1 MAEHNDLGKLGEE
14 KAKHFLQKKGYNI
27 LAQNWT
33 IGQAEIDIIAEFKD
47 ILIFVEVKTR
57 TSDTLQAPEM
67 AITKKKAKLLARAA
81 NAYVIKAEHE
91 GEVRFD
97 VISIVING
105 NKLDHFEDAFYPN
118 WGW

>member
-14 KAKHFLQKKGYNI
+14 KAKQHLLEKDYTI
-27 LAQNWT
+27 IAQNWT
-33 IGQAEIDIIAEFKD
+33 IGQAEIDIIAEKD
-47 ILIFVEVKTR
+47 GILIFVEVKTR

-67 AITKKKAKLLARAA
+67 AITQKKAKILARAA
-81 NAYVIKAEHE
+81 NAYVIKAAHE

-97 VISIVING
+97 VISIVITG
-105 NKLDHFEDAFYPN
+105 NKLTHFEDAFYPN